1 MSGHSK
7 WTQIKHKK
15 ALTDAQKSKEF
26 AKLARQITLAAKE
39 KGPDPA
45 MNPALRTAVDKA
57 KASNMPSG
65 NIERAIKRAE
75 SKENALEAVLF
86 EAYGPG
92 GAAILIN
99 GITDNKN
106 RTAQEIKHLLLSHN
120 AKLASPGS
128 AKFLFTKTVDG
139 WQAQATIKVGYE
151 DKKNLEKLFEEL
163 GERDDVNGA
172 CTNADIG

>member
-15 ALTDAQKSKEF
+15 ALTDAERSKEF

-39 KGPDPA
+39 KGLDPA
-45 MNPALRTAVDKA
+45 MNPALRTAIDKA

-75 SKENALEAVLF
+75 TKEGALEEVLF
-86 EAYGPG
+86 EAYASG
-92 GAAILIN
+92 GVAILIN

-106 RTAQEIKHLLLSHN
+106 RTAQEIKHLLAGHG

-128 AKFLFTKTVDG
+128 AKFLFTKTEDG
-139 WQAQATIKVGYE
+139 WLAQVAVKVDDE
-151 DKKNLEKLFEEL
+151 TKKNLEKLFEEL
-163 GERDDVNGA
+163 EERDDVNNIY
-172 CTNADIG
+172 TNADLG